1 MDKEYFQT
9 LAKQLMFHISE
20 EEAEQLQEEF
30 VILQKQIA
38 LLEKIDTENV
48 TEMVYP
54 FEAETAFLREDEI
67 THTISR
73 EVALSNAQAVMA
85 GHVHVPKVVK

>member
-9 LAKQLMFHISE
+9 LAKQLMFNISE

-38 LLEKIDTENV
+38 LLERIDTENV
-48 TEMVYP
+48 
-54 FEAETAFLREDEI
+54 
-67 THTISR
+67 
-73 EVALSNAQAVMA
+73 
-85 GHVHVPKVVK
+85 

>member
-9 LAKQLMFHISE
+9 LAKQLMFNISE

-38 LLEKIDTENV
+38 LLERIDTENV
-48 TEMVYP
+48 KEMVYP
-54 FEAETAFLREDEI
+54 FEAETTFLREDQI
-67 THTISR
+67 TQTISR
-73 EVALSNAQAVMA
+73 EDALKNAKAVMA